1 MKLNRTLVGLLTV
14 VAVFLPALGSASVH
28 SHSAYERESLKPFF
42 LRVQGGQISKD
53 RAAALVKKR
62 FGGKIL
68 AITESKKKGRA
79 VYRVKGLSAKSQV
92 YVVFVDKQS
101 GNISR

>member
-1 MKLNRTLVGLLTV
+1 MKLNRTLLGFIAFT
-14 VAVFLPALGSASVH
+14 AVFLPALCSATVH
-28 SHSAYERESLKPFF
+28 SYPAYERESFQPHF
-42 LRVQGGQISKD
+42 LRVQGGEISRD
-53 RAAALVKKR
+53 RAASIVKQR

-68 AITESKKKGRA
+68 AISETKKQGRA

-101 GNISR
+101 GSISR